1 MPPVR
6 RAILSWDPRK
16 TEEIIVFVSL
26 WKSQLHQNI
35 WDNVSNEL
43 ILNKLEF
50 QGNGRKVPDLR
61 KIYMF
66 LTFEKKSRR
75 GTLLRIQYDPMCGSY
90 PGSRFWAIEN
100 LLTV

>member
-66 LTFEKKSRR
+66 LTFEKSPGVEPFYGSSTTRCVAP
-75 GTLLRIQYDPMCGSY
+75 TLDPDSGRSKTC
-90 PGSRFWAIEN
+90 
-100 LLTV
+100 